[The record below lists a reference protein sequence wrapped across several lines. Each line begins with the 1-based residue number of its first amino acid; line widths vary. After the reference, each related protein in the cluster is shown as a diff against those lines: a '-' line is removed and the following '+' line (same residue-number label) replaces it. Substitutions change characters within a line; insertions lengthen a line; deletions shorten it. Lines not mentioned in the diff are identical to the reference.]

1 MKYVFVN
8 GSPRPEG
15 NTGTMLK
22 MLARQAKEKGAEVTY
37 YEILDKNVQDC
48 DGCYTCD
55 TEDRCVKDDDMI
67 EAYRL
72 IQECDVLVIGS
83 PIYMGMETGMDERT
97 MCEFRR
103 LFSIGEV
110 LDQFERIITD
120 GSFTSERL
128 PRAMRERSAPAD
140 SLIFCACIL
149 RISSRPES
157 VGKSMMIWRSK
168 RPGRSSAGSSTS
180 ARLVAA
186 MMITPSE
193 VSNPSISTSSA
204 LSVCSRS
211 S

>member
-83 PIYMGMETGMDERT
+83 PIYMGMETGMAKCFADRLYYL
-97 MCEFRR
+97 MAKRR
-103 LFSIGEV
+103 LAPGKRAAALFTCGLADGHMVYGYMHGRYDKLLRHDLGFEEV
-110 LDQFERIITD
+110 KTFISPGMKNRVNLDGNYYAQETLKEMAAFL
-120 GSFTSERL
+120 F
-128 PRAMRERSAPAD
+128 
-140 SLIFCACIL
+140 
-149 RISSRPES
+149 PE
-157 VGKSMMIWRSK
+157 
-168 RPGRSSAGSSTS
+168 
-180 ARLVAA
+180 
-186 MMITPSE
+186 E
-193 VSNPSISTSSA
+193 
-204 LSVCSRS
+204 
-211 S
+211 